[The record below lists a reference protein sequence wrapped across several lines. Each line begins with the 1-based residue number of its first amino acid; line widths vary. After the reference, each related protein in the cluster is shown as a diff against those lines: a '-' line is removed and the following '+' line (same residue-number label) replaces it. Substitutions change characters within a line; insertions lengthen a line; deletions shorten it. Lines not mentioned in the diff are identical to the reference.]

1 MSEPIEVQS
10 NEWEKT
16 PDTELMMRYKKSRDK
31 KAFAELVRRHQ
42 KPLLNFFYRLS
53 WDSGISEDLTQEVF
67 IKLAQSSKNYLPRAK
82 FNTFLY
88 TIARMTWTDLLRTRK
103 YRLHPVS
110 LDRGIKDS
118 DKDTALKEMV
128 VKDPKR
134 LEEQLINKEM
144 LNKVKETMREL
155 HEEHQVI
162 INLCVFQEMNYEDA
176 AAVLKIPLGSVKSR
190 LHFALSK
197 LKELVKP

>member
-1 MSEPIEVQS
+1 MSAPIEAEN
-10 NEWEKT
+10 NEWAEI

-42 KPLLNFFYRLS
+42 KPLLNFFYRFS
-53 WDSGISEDLTQEVF
+53 WDSGISEDLAQEVF
-67 IKLAQSSKNYLPRAK
+67 IKLAQSSKNYQPRAK

-88 TIARMTWTDLLRTRK
+88 TIARMTWMDNLRTRK

-110 LDRGIKDS
+110 LDQGIKDS
-118 DKDTALKEMV
+118 DKDTTLKEMV

-134 LEEQLINKEM
+134 PEEKLINKEM
-144 LNKVKETMREL
+144 IDKVKETMKEL

-162 INLCVFQEMNYEDA
+162 INLCVFQGMSYDDA
-176 AAVLKIPLGSVKSR
+176 AEVLKIPLGSVKSR
-190 LHFALSK
+190 LHFALAK